1 MEPEPIFVN
10 GPPPIKIAGRGR
22 PKGSGCNLRLLKG
35 MKAGDSMWH
44 LSFKKMNS
52 IRVSAQKNGIKIKVR
67 ALPDK
72 RADGGVDYAIWKL

>member
-1 MEPEPIFVN
+1 
-10 GPPPIKIAGRGR
+10 
-22 PKGSGCNLRLLKG
+22 